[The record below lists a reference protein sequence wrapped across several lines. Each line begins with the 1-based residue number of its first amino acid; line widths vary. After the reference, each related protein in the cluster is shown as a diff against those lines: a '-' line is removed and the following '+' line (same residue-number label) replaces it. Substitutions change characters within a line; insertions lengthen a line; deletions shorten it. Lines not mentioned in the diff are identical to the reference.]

1 MGEHVPEL
9 AARDGIDARG
19 RFVEQQDVGLRN
31 QRADQ
36 RELLPHAAAQLSGEA
51 VGEAVHV
58 EHAQVLLAA
67 VEDRLRVNAAQIA
80 AVANV
85 LGDSEVGIKA
95 EGLSEIAGLRAHLAR
110 RAAED
115 VGNAGGRLH
124 HAGEDLKG
132 RGFARAIR
140 TDEAEYLARVDFKA
154 DSPYGLNFAIVLGEA
169 ASLNG

>member
-1 MGEHVPEL
+1 MRRYCWP
-9 AARDGIDARG
+9 R
-19 RFVEQQDVGLRN
+19 
-31 QRADQ
+31 
-36 RELLPHAAAQLSGEA
+36 
-51 VGEAVHV
+51 
-58 EHAQVLLAA
+58 

-115 VGNAGGRLH
+115 VGNAGGRFH
-124 HAGEDLKG
+124 HAGKDLKG

-154 DSPYGLNFAIVLGEA
+154 DSTH
-169 ASLNG
+169 SLNLP